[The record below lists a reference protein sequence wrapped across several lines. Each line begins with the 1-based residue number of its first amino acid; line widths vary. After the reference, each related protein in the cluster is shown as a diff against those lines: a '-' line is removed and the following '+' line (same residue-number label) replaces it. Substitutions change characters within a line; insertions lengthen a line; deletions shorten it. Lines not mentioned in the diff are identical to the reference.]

1 MTQSADETVEV
12 TVRLHRNIY
21 ENLEEWTRSVF
32 NEEPGDFLQLF
43 TNTLMTDQA
52 LREQMSETYF
62 GGA

>member
-1 MTQSADETVEV
+1 MPQSPEEAVEV
-12 TVRLHRNIY
+12 TVRLHREIY
-21 ENLEEWTRSVF
+21 EQLESWTRSAF

-52 LREQMSETYF
+52 LREHIAGTYF

>member
-12 TVRLHRNIY
+12 TVRLHRDIY
-21 ENLEEWTRSVF
+21 EHLQGWTRSVF

-52 LREQMSETYF
+52 LREQISETYF